1 MEKFILFIDKK
12 TDSVIGIKDLS
23 KNIIFHKGESVFLES
38 FSKVIFI
45 IFTILLP
52 INGSEIILVENPILK
67 SKVLVDPK
75 RLIKIQ

>member
-23 KNIIFHKGESVFLES
+23 KNITFYKGESVFLES

-45 IFTILLP
+45 ISNILLP
-52 INGSEIILVENPILK
+52 INGSEIILVENLILK
-67 SKVLVDPK
+67 SKILVDPK